1 MKDVRA
7 WILILAVVC
16 FVAGAVAGRMVTER
30 SLAIGPERGAMA
42 QYEAHLVD
50 RFGLDPERERYL
62 RTLRSAVRPGGAVIL
77 ATFAADGPERCSGLP
92 VRRHSPAELVEALGD
107 GFELHESRRQEH
119 VTPGGAVQ
127 PFTWIAGRLGG

>member
-16 FVAGAVAGRMVTER
+16 FVAGAVAVRMVTER

-62 RTLRSAVRPGGAVIL
+62 RGILQSYELEVQRIKDEHVAAYRSAIEPDLRRLGIEYNALIRDKVLPPSQREAFDRL
-77 ATFAADGPERCSGLP
+77 A
-92 VRRHSPAELVEALGD
+92 
-107 GFELHESRRQEH
+107 
-119 VTPGGAVQ
+119 
-127 PFTWIAGRLGG
+127 AGRVAAEIPTSN